1 MRLFMIRHGE
11 SQANVERV
19 YAGHVDTPLTERG
32 VEQACAIRSILE
44 RIPFDRVYSSDL
56 QRALDTQ
63 KNGLPHAVCETTPLL
78 REFDVGS
85 LSGQSFVWHKDKI
98 AMDRDYTPY
107 GGESPE
113 AVCQRLGTFLQA
125 LEQEPCENV
134 AAFTH
139 HGVVVCMMRRI
150 LGDGFDS
157 SLLHSSNCSVHVFEF
172 SEGKW
177 RLLAW
182 NYMDPLIV

>member
-1 MRLFMIRHGE
+1 MRLYLIRHGE
-11 SQANVERV
+11 SQANIDRV

-32 VEQACAIRSILE
+32 VEQAASIRLILE
-44 RIPFDRVYSSDL
+44 KIPFDRVYSSDL
-56 QRALDTQ
+56 ARAWDTQ
-63 KNGLPHAVCETTPLL
+63 KNALPGAVCQTTPLL

-85 LSGQSFVWHKDKI
+85 LAGQSFVWHKDKI

-113 AVCQRLGTFLQA
+113 MVCARLGRFLEM
-125 LEQEPCENV
+125 LELAPCDNV

-139 HGVVVCMMRRI
+139 HGVVVCMMRKI

-157 SLLHSSNCSVHVFEF
+157 SLLHSSNCSVHVFEYTD
-172 SEGKW
+172 GKW

-182 NYMDPLIV
+182 NYMKPLF

>member
-11 SQANVERV
+11 SQANVDRV
-19 YAGHVDTPLTERG
+19 YAGHVNAPLTACG
-32 VEQACAIRSILE
+32 VDQAIAIRPILR

-56 QRALDTQ
+56 CRAWDTQ
-63 KNGLPHAVCETTPLL
+63 KHALPDAVCQTTELL
-78 REFDVGS
+78 REFDVGN
-85 LSGQSFVWHKDKI
+85 LAGQSFVWHKDKI

-113 AVCQRLGTFLQA
+113 MVCSRLERFLDL
-125 LEQEPCENV
+125 LEHEPCENV

-139 HGVVVCMMRRI
+139 HGVVVCMMRKI

-157 SLLHSSNCSVHVFEF
+157 SLLHSLNCSVHVFEYTDN
-172 SEGKW
+172 KW

-182 NYMDPLIV
+182 NYMNPLF